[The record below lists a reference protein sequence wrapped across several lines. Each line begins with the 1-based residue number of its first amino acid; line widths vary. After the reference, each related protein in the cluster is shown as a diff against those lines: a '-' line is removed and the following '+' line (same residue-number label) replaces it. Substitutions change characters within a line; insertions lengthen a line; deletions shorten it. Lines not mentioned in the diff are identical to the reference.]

1 MSLPIILGLLG
12 LLLVIVLAVGLRKR
26 SAQTASGAQT
36 IWMVALFIGVA
47 AILLY
52 FVLGPRF

>member
-1 MSLPIILGLLG
+1 MSLPIIVGLLAV
-12 LLLVIVLAVGLRKR
+12 LLIVVLGAGLRGR
-26 SAQTASGAQT
+26 SAQTPQGAQT
-36 IWMVALFIGVA
+36 IWMVVLVVGVA